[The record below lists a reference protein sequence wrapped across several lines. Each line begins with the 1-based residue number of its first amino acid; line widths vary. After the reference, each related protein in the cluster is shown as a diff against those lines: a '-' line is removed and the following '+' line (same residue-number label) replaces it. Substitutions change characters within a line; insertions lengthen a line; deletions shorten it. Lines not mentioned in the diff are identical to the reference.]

1 MEPVPTR
8 TNRRSI
14 GSVLVP
20 PILVVWWKKR
30 IWFEMGALAMN
41 RVFGSDKA
49 KEVSCSTSSSVVERE
64 KSWESV
70 LLLVSFEG
78 WEFRNDSQLFAK
90 VEDIVISC

>member
-8 TNRRSI
+8 TKRRSI

-20 PILVVWWKKR
+20 LILVVWWKSR
-30 IWFEMGALAMN
+30 IWLEMGTFAIN
-41 RVFGSDKA
+41 RVFSSDRA
-49 KEVSCSTSSSVVERE
+49 KKVSCSTSSSVVERE